1 MIRLGRLDIRED
13 GATAEV
19 RIPVTGLDGPPELR
33 YLLPAAASPMISGLL
48 DGPLLAL
55 LLPAMAAGRDIE
67 VQGEVSAR
75 LLYHLVGPYQRLL
88 QAVIP
93 TLHRIRIHAG
103 RADRVPSRAT
113 GVATGV
119 SGGIDSFSVLAD
131 HHYGDPP
138 PGFRLT
144 HLLYHNVGSHGRAG
158 GDLFRRRAARM
169 APLAERLGLPLLVV
183 DSNLDAFYG
192 PGLGFMQTHTPRNA
206 SVPLLLQ
213 EGIGRYYYAASYHW
227 RDSVVG
233 PSPGMA
239 RSDPVALPMLSTERL
254 ECHAVGGEWTR
265 VEKTIRVADLA
276 ESWRFLDVCTSAD
289 ADGNCSVCAKCLRT
303 LLTLDLASL
312 LDRFAD
318 AFDLAAYRRHRS
330 RHIAR
335 TLASDYP
342 LDREIASFARE
353 RGIVLPV
360 RARAQAA
367 TRRALR
373 RLFRR

>member
-1 MIRLGRLDIRED
+1 MIRLGPTRLRVD
-13 GATAEV
+13 GGTCEA
-19 RIPVTGLDGPPELR
+19 RIPVAGLPGPEELR
-33 YLLPAAASPMISGLL
+33 YVFPHAASGMITDLA
-48 DGPLLAL
+48 DGPLVAL

-75 LLYHLVGPYQRLL
+75 LLYHLAGPYQRLL
-88 QAVIP
+88 QTVIP
-93 TLHRIRIHAG
+93 ALHRIRIHAG

-169 APLAERLGLPLLVV
+169 APLAERLELPLIVV

-192 PGLGFMQTHTPRNA
+192 AGLGFMQTHTPRNA

-227 RDSVVG
+227 RDSIIG

-239 RSDPVALPMLSTERL
+239 RSDPVALPMLSTARL

-312 LDRFAD
+312 LDRYAD

-330 RHIAR
+330 RHIAK

-342 LDREIASFARE
+342 LDLEIASFARQ
-353 RGIVLPV
+353 RGIALPA
-360 RARAQAA
+360 RARAMAA

-373 RLFRR
+373 LLARR